1 MERLIFSFKGI
12 TITVENINGVKSM
25 TTVSLCMIVK
35 DEEKVLERCLNSV
48 SDLVDEIIIVDTGSK
63 DNTKKIA
70 KKYTDKIFDFQWI
83 DDFSS
88 ARNFSFSKAEMDYI
102 FWLDADDVL
111 EEEDRVKFS
120 KLKEELDNTA
130 DSVTMKYN
138 LAFDEDGNLSFSL
151 RRNRLVKRTNSF
163 KWIGAVHEYLQ
174 VWGNIQHSDVAV
186 THKSIHESG
195 DRNLKI
201 YEKRLEKGEEFS
213 PRDLYYFGNELL
225 DHQFYER
232 AAVFYEKFLTDGRGW
247 VEDNIAC
254 CRKLAYC
261 YKYMNDSDREMQ
273 AILRSFRYASPRS
286 EFCYWLGNY
295 FLEKQDIM
303 SAIFWYRLATQIKQ
317 DDTLMSFYNPAFST
331 WMPHLQLCVCYDR
344 IGNHRLAYLYNEVA
358 RQYKP
363 NDSNILKNQAYFYSI
378 LGQEAIDELMSSI
391 IN

>member
-1 MERLIFSFKGI
+1 
-12 TITVENINGVKSM
+12 M